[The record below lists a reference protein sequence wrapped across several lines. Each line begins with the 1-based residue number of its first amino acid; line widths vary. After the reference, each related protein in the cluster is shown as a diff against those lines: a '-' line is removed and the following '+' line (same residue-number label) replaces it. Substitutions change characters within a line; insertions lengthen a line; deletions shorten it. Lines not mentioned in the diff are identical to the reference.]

1 MTKTRS
7 LQFGD
12 VVTARFPQQ
21 NPQGREQE
29 GYRPAIVVGFP
40 SRLGIPR
47 FKLIVVI
54 PLTTDKGQDWANA
67 SPDLY
72 PRFSAGIAGLKSPS
86 IVLLDQIRV
95 LDISRIIAYRGT
107 LSPEQYEPI
116 LVGLRRMIS
125 P

>member
-12 VVTARFPQQ
+12 VITAKFPQQ

-40 SRLGIPR
+40 NRLGVPR

-54 PLTTDKGQDWANA
+54 PLTTDKNQEWANA

-72 PRFSAGIAGLKSPS
+72 LRFSAGIAGLKSSS

-95 LDISRIIAYRGT
+95 LDISRIVAYRGS
-107 LSPEQYEPI
+107 LSSEEYEPI
-116 LVGLRRMIS
+116 LLGLRRMIS

>member
-1 MTKTRS
+1 MTNRS

-29 GYRPAIVVGFP
+29 GFRPAIVVGFP
-40 SRLGIPR
+40 NRLGIPR
-47 FKLIVVI
+47 FSLIVVI
-54 PLTTDKGQDWANA
+54 PITTDKGQTWALT

-72 PRFSAGIAGLKSPS
+72 PRFAAGVAGLSSPS
-86 IVLLDQIRV
+86 IVLLDQVRV
-95 LDISRIIAYRGT
+95 IDVNRIVDYRGSLT
-107 LSPEQYEPI
+107 PDEYQPI
-116 LVGLRRMIS
+116 LIGLQRMIN

>member
-1 MTKTRS
+1 MTTRS

-40 SRLGIPR
+40 SRLGVSR
-47 FKLIVVI
+47 FSLIVVI
-54 PLTTDKGQDWANA
+54 PMTTDRGQTWAIA

-72 PRFSAGIAGLKSPS
+72 PRFAAGVAGLRSPS
-86 IVLLDQIRV
+86 IALLDQVRV
-95 LDISRIIAYRGT
+95 LDFNRIVDYRGSLT
-107 LSPEQYEPI
+107 SDEYEPI
-116 LVGLRRMIS
+116 LIGIQRIIS

>member
-1 MTKTRS
+1 MTTRS

-40 SRLGIPR
+40 NRLGIPR
-47 FKLIVVI
+47 FSLIVVI
-54 PLTTDKGQDWANA
+54 PMTTDRGQMWAIA

-72 PRFSAGIAGLKSPS
+72 PRFAAGVAGLSSPS
-86 IVLLDQIRV
+86 IALLDQVRV
-95 LDISRIIAYRGT
+95 LDVNRIVDYRGSLTPDEYEPVLTGLQRII
-107 LSPEQYEPI
+107 SP
-116 LVGLRRMIS
+116 
-125 P
+125 

>member
-1 MTKTRS
+1 MTSS

-12 VVTARFPQQ
+12 IVTARFPQQ

-47 FKLIVVI
+47 FELIVLI
-54 PLTTDKGQDWANA
+54 PMTTDKGQEWANA
-67 SPDLY
+67 SPNLY
-72 PRFSAGIAGLKSPS
+72 PRFPAGVAGLRSPS
-86 IVLLDQIRV
+86 IALLDQLRV
-95 LDISRIIAYRGT
+95 LDVNRIVAYRGSLT
-107 LSPEQYEPI
+107 PEQYEPI
-116 LVGLRRMIS
+116 LIGLGQMMS

>member
-1 MTKTRS
+1 MTTRS

-40 SRLGIPR
+40 NRLGIPR
-47 FKLIVVI
+47 FSLIVVI
-54 PLTTDKGQDWANA
+54 PMTTDRGQMWAIA

-72 PRFSAGIAGLKSPS
+72 PRFAAGVAGLSSPS
-86 IVLLDQIRV
+86 IALLDQVRV
-95 LDISRIIAYRGT
+95 LDVNRIVDYRGSLT
-107 LSPEQYEPI
+107 PDEYEPI
-116 LVGLRRMIS
+116 LIGLQRMMQG
-125 P
+125 

>member
-1 MTKTRS
+1 MTIP

-12 VVTARFPQQ
+12 LVTAQFPKQ

-40 SRLGIPR
+40 NRLGIPR
-47 FKLIVVI
+47 FYLIAVI
-54 PLTTDKGQDWANA
+54 AMTTDKSQAWAIA

-72 PRFSAGIAGLKSPS
+72 PRFATGVAGLKSPS
-86 IVLLDQIRV
+86 IALLDQIRV
-95 LDISRIIAYRGT
+95 LDINRIVNYRGSLT
-107 LSPEQYEPI
+107 PEQYEPI
-116 LVGLRRMIS
+116 LLGLQRMLS

>member
-1 MTKTRS
+1 MTTTRS

-12 VVTARFPQQ
+12 IVTARFPQQ

-47 FKLIVVI
+47 FELIVVI
-54 PLTTDKGQDWANA
+54 PMTTDRGLQWANT

-72 PRFSAGIAGLKSPS
+72 LRFAAGVARLKSPS
-86 IVLLDQIRV
+86 IALLDQLRV
-95 LDISRIIAYRGT
+95 LDANRIVAYRGSLT
-107 LSPEQYEPI
+107 PEQYEPI
-116 LVGLRRMIS
+116 LTGLGRMIC

>member
-1 MTKTRS
+1 MTTRS

-12 VVTARFPQQ
+12 IVTARFPQQ

-40 SRLGIPR
+40 NRLGRPR
-47 FKLIVVI
+47 FSLIVVI
-54 PLTTDKGQDWANA
+54 PMTTDRGQTWAIT

-72 PRFSAGIAGLKSPS
+72 PRFAAGVAGLSSPS
-86 IVLLDQIRV
+86 IALLDQVRV
-95 LDISRIIAYRGT
+95 LDVNRLIDYRGS
-107 LSPEQYEPI
+107 LKPEEYEPI
-116 LVGLRRMIS
+116 VIGLQRIIS

>member
-1 MTKTRS
+1 MTNRS

-40 SRLGIPR
+40 NRLGIPR
-47 FKLIVVI
+47 FSLIVVI
-54 PLTTDKGQDWANA
+54 PMTTDRGQTWAIT

-72 PRFSAGIAGLKSPS
+72 PRFAAGVAGLSSPS
-86 IVLLDQIRV
+86 IALLDQVRV
-95 LDISRIIAYRGT
+95 LDVNRIVDYRGSLT
-107 LSPEQYEPI
+107 PDEYEPI
-116 LVGLRRMIS
+116 LIGLQYMIS

>member
-1 MTKTRS
+1 MTTRS

-29 GYRPAIVVGFP
+29 CYRPAIVVGFP
-40 SRLGIPR
+40 NRLGIPR
-47 FKLIVVI
+47 FSLIVVI
-54 PLTTDKGQDWANA
+54 PMTTDRGQMWAIA

-72 PRFSAGIAGLKSPS
+72 PRFAAGVGGLSSPS
-86 IVLLDQIRV
+86 IALLDQVRV
-95 LDISRIIAYRGT
+95 LDVNRLVDYRGSLT
-107 LSPEQYEPI
+107 PDEYEPI
-116 LVGLRRMIS
+116 LIGLQRMIN

>member
-1 MTKTRS
+1 MTNRS

-12 VVTARFPQQ
+12 VVTASFPQQ

-40 SRLGIPR
+40 NRLGIPR
-47 FKLIVVI
+47 FSLIVVI
-54 PLTTDKGQDWANA
+54 PITTDKGQTWALA

-72 PRFSAGIAGLKSPS
+72 PRFGAGVAGLSSPS
-86 IVLLDQIRV
+86 IILLDQIRV
-95 LDISRIIAYRGT
+95 IDVNRIVDYRGSLT
-107 LSPEQYEPI
+107 PDEYQPI
-116 LVGLRRMIS
+116 LIGLQRMIN

>member
-1 MTKTRS
+1 MTNRS

-12 VVTARFPQQ
+12 IVTARFPQQ

-40 SRLGIPR
+40 NRLGIPR
-47 FKLIVVI
+47 FSLIIVI
-54 PLTTDKGQDWANA
+54 PITTDKGQTWALT

-72 PRFSAGIAGLKSPS
+72 PRFAPGVAGLSSPS
-86 IVLLDQIRV
+86 IILLDQIRV
-95 LDISRIIAYRGT
+95 IDVSRIVDYRGSLT
-107 LSPEQYEPI
+107 PDEYQPI
-116 LVGLRRMIS
+116 LIGLQRMIS